1 MSRAKYSPEKQRAIM
16 ATFIQSTTEIIDEK
30 GIDSVSIRSV
40 ASRAGYSSATMY
52 LYFDDINQ
60 LIALAS
66 IGYLRDYTAE
76 ISSGITSIENPKDQY
91 LYTWESFCKHS
102 LKRAPTFMRLFFNRK
117 KGFLDDIVKKYYSI
131 FPHELDNISSQALSL
146 LMAGDLY
153 SRNMNALSG
162 YAKEAG
168 FSDRKA
174 EIVNEM
180 TVCYYRSYLEAA
192 AEGKPDQEDIDKM
205 TEQFLEGISYLL

>member
-16 ATFIQSTTEIIDEK
+16 ATFIEAATEIINEK

-52 LYFDDINQ
+52 LYFDDISQ

-76 ISSGITSIENPKDQY
+76 ISSKMSDITDPKELY
-91 LYTWESFCKHS
+91 LYTWEAFCHHS
-102 LKRAPTFMRLFFNRK
+102 LKRASIFMRLFFSRK
-117 KGFLDDIVKKYYSI
+117 KNFLDDIVKKYYSI
-131 FPHELDNISSQALSL
+131 FPHELDNISSHALSM

-153 SRNMNALSG
+153 ERNMNILSA
-162 YAKEAG
+162 YAKEVG
-168 FSDRKA
+168 FSDHKT
-174 EIVNEM
+174 EIINDM
-180 TVCYYRSYLEAA
+180 TVCYYRSYLETACETEPDE
-192 AEGKPDQEDIDKM
+192 AEIDAM
-205 TEQFLEGISYLL
+205 TKQVLEGISYLL